1 MTAAELRLQEAQQ
14 ILEALGMDA
23 ERSNERSALVFLAL
37 ANVAPESSWEQAT
50 NSMVGTR
57 VIMDFIRDI
66 YGKEYAPN
74 TRETIRR
81 FTLHQFDSA
90 HLVEMNADK
99 PDRPINSPL
108 WNYRLTEEA
117 LTLIRLYGT
126 AQWDSALS
134 SYLVALPGLKELYA
148 ANRELNAVPLQLPNG
163 KSFKLTPGGQNL
175 LIKDMV
181 EEFCPRF
188 TPGGQ
193 ILYVG
198 DAGNKWALCEKEA
211 LGKLN
216 VSIDEHGKM
225 PDLIVYMPDKEWLI
239 LLEAASSHG
248 PWIPN
253 DRLNSLLYFLLQ
265 QPVLCMY
272 LASQIGRHLENMWTK
287 LLGNLRCGVPTT
299 QLT

>member
-37 ANVAPESSWEQAT
+37 ANVDPESSWEQAT

-126 AQWDSALS
+126 EQWDSALS

-148 ANRELNAVPLQLPNG
+148 ANREL
-163 KSFKLTPGGQNL
+163 KRYHFSFPT
-175 LIKDMV
+175 
-181 EEFCPRF
+181 ER
-188 TPGGQ
+188 
-193 ILYVG
+193 
-198 DAGNKWALCEKEA
+198 
-211 LGKLN
+211 
-216 VSIDEHGKM
+216 
-225 PDLIVYMPDKEWLI
+225 
-239 LLEAASSHG
+239 AS
-248 PWIPN
+248 N
-253 DRLNSLLYFLLQ
+253 
-265 QPVLCMY
+265 
-272 LASQIGRHLENMWTK
+272 
-287 LLGNLRCGVPTT
+287 
-299 QLT
+299 